1 LLLAVLK
8 FPIHQVGRGPGVSGV
23 CSNARPSAET
33 PGAKASGDAE
43 QTMTDALD
51 TEAPRAPSAMGSGGV
66 ASGVSAPSHQS
77 LHSLIPVKFACGPQV
92 ESGWGDVSIL
102 KGEMMATQSS
112 RAGTNKA
119 LVVRALT
126 DPAFRRLLAEQPAKA
141 LGVAKLSAVKER
153 EVKIVLAVVKG
164 IDRQI
169 ANLADELL
177 CANGGPCGIA

>member
-1 LLLAVLK
+1 M
-8 FPIHQVGRGPGVSGV
+8 P
-23 CSNARPSAET
+23 
-33 PGAKASGDAE
+33 
-43 QTMTDALD
+43 
-51 TEAPRAPSAMGSGGV
+51 TESR
-66 ASGVSAPSHQS
+66 
-77 LHSLIPVKFACGPQV
+77 
-92 ESGWGDVSIL
+92 
-102 KGEMMATQSS
+102 